1 MNYDFTQVFVP
12 NNRYVTTG
20 NGFDQLGA
28 RVLGVFTPTY
38 VANTDQLVGFQSVN
52 YTTGAPTPSSTQPF
66 KEIVVAMGTSAVGV
80 ASKFGSFKSPVIKK
94 GKVTQVSYVQ
104 ADATAARQQVTYLGF
119 DEVNDFKSPSFSCD
133 EEYVVTIKID
143 EYWSKG
149 IYQPMIQESVRVKTI
164 SCTECGGGCD
174 ALNCYD
180 IMASVAD
187 KINANPLLSKYVTAT
202 HVFKGSAPTY
212 KYILTLP
219 DPGNST
225 AENNLLTALQAYYPS
240 ATYGT
245 IAITTTDTDGDS
257 DADALGN
264 ILFEIA
270 TPVVAVEAMPTYLG
284 VSWEKVQATAG
295 SVTACGVKLE
305 GKALDA
311 FGNACV
317 PDAVPYVFNLV
328 RFQVTAAK
336 APFTTQDFDINDLTG
351 PWYITKTQDVRY
363 AIGAGSAMAELE
375 RHFFRNN
382 LPNVAESVYYW
393 NPIYN
398 EDVNQYLY
406 VNSTLLY
413 NMLSIKF
420 LDDSPVG
427 FEKKSTNSHE
437 LLIMVEQ
444 TDPNGVISTAG
455 TGAVSTNIVAF
466 FNYFAA

>member
-12 NNRYVTTG
+12 SNKYVTTG

-80 ASKFGSFKSPVIKK
+80 ASKFGSFKSPTIKK

-104 ADATAARQQVTYLGF
+104 ADATAARQQVSYLGF

-164 SCTECGGGCD
+164 NCTECGGGCD
-174 ALNCYD
+174 ALSCYD
-180 IMASVAD
+180 IMALVAD

-264 ILFEIA
+264 TLFEIA
-270 TPVVAVEAMPTYLG
+270 TPVVAIEAMPTYLG
-284 VSWEKVQATAG
+284 VAWEKVQATAG

-363 AIGAGSAMAELE
+363 PIGAGSAMAELE

-406 VNSTLLY
+406 VSTSLLY
-413 NMLSIKF
+413 NVLSVKF

-437 LLIMVEQ
+437 LLILVEQ

-466 FNYFAA
+466 FNYFSA

>member
-12 NNRYVTTG
+12 TNKYVTTG
-20 NGFDQLGA
+20 NGFDALGA
-28 RVLGVFTPTY
+28 RIFGVFTPTY
-38 VANTDQLVGFQSVN
+38 VASTDQLVGFQSVN
-52 YTTGAPTPSSTQPF
+52 YTTGAPTPSTTQPF
-66 KEIVVAMGTSAVGV
+66 KEIVLAMGTGSTFPAT
-80 ASKFGSFKSPVIKK
+80 KFGSFKTPTIRK
-94 GKVTQVSYVQ
+94 GKVSQVSYVP
-104 ADATAARQQVTYLGF
+104 ADATAAKQQISYIGF

-133 EEYVVTIKID
+133 EEYVITLKID

-149 IYQPMIQESVRVKTI
+149 VFQPMIQESVRVKTTN
-164 SCTECGGGCD
+164 CAECGGNCD
-174 ALNCYD
+174 SLDCYD

-187 KINANPLLSKYVTAT
+187 KINANPLLNKYVLAT
-202 HVFKGSAPTY
+202 HVFKGSAPTF
-212 KYILTLP
+212 KYTLTVP
-219 DPGNST
+219 DSFGTGAAATYISAT
-225 AENNLLTALQAYYPS
+225 LQPYYPS
-240 ATYGT
+240 GTYGT
-245 IAITTTDTDGDS
+245 ITLTSDTDGAD
-257 DADALGN
+257 DANTTGN
-264 ILFEIA
+264 TMFEIA
-270 TPVVAVEAMPTYLG
+270 TPVVAIEAMPSFLG
-284 VSWEKVQATAG
+284 ISWEKVKATVG

-336 APFTTQDFDINDLTG
+336 GPFTTQDFDINDIISPLA
-351 PWYITKTQDVRY
+351 ITKVQDVRY

-398 EDVNQYLY
+398 EDVNQFLY

-413 NMLSIKF
+413 NVLSIKF

-427 FEKKSTNSHE
+427 FEKKSVNSHE
-437 LLIMVEQ
+437 VLIMVDQ
-444 TDPNGVISTAG
+444 TSETANSVISSAG
-455 TGAVSTNIVAF
+455 TVSTNILAF